1 MAEEEESNTS
11 TPRSFAGQT
20 VSAEEM
26 LKEQTVGLVHLSD
39 FRKRRA
45 DVLEAKE
52 REAHDKSLGLL
63 ASGNSRSAT
72 PSAGD
77 VTDGSTPSRSDGPPK
92 KKKKKALAK
101 SKLSFG
107 DDQDE
112 GEESAA
118 TPRDSSVS
126 RSGSKTP
133 GEDSTTRRMKANP
146 NAPPPPKALTKASL
160 EAEALARDTLRKEF
174 LIMQEAVKNTDILI
188 PFVFYDGTS
197 IPAGA
202 VKVKKGDHVWLFLDR
217 CRKVGAEMGV
227 RGASGASKAKKDNR
241 REWARV
247 SVDDLMLVKGDII
260 VPHHYEFYYF
270 IANRVPSL
278 SRAGGLLFDYSNK
291 PPVTDSTNSTDD
303 PLSRPSDDQLE
314 GADKDFSETKVV
326 DRRWYEKNKHIY
338 PASLWH
344 EFYQEYRAKT
354 LTEKY
359 ANLNTQMDKVIH
371 NANTEILSLQNKLSD
386 MQSCQEDLQ
395 KKNQELND
403 MYRDKNN
410 KLAQMTNL
418 YNLLKARAM
427 RSRMQT
433 AASDTVS
440 QTLSSLNAPPPASIT
455 RSEVPALPPAPV
467 TRNPKTPTFPVNQDG
482 VEQLHR
488 YQRGG
493 TGSSK
498 RARTRTTR
506 EAPMPPP
513 ARPNWDGRN
522 SKGPDPAPQHRT
534 RLPRISRTPTVS
546 SEFPP
551 GDAITQRMLMLY
563 VELLKLAGE
572 EIYFCHSSDLK
583 AQTRYERHE
592 YLDFSCDC
600 KACIPGT
607 PFQELSDLRRRLIRE
622 LHYILRG
629 VDLDGKIQTS
639 QSPVIVDPELKAV
652 AETRNIPLTSR
663 MVLHLMMVVF
673 FEEEGL
679 LDDWAVKIVERGVV
693 IPVALFMSNHNHAIG
708 ELALAQDTWTKK
720 SKYIPAVWT
729 EGSCG

>member
-1 MAEEEESNTS
+1 MAEGEESNTS
-11 TPRSFAGQT
+11 TPRSFAGQS

-52 REAHDKSLGLL
+52 REAHDKSLGIL

-72 PSAGD
+72 PSTGD
-77 VTDGSTPSRSDGPPK
+77 VTDGSTPPRSDGPPK
-92 KKKKKALAK
+92 KKKKKPLAK

-112 GEESAA
+112 AEESAA

-133 GEDSTTRRMKANP
+133 AEDGATPRMKANP

-270 IANRVPSL
+270 IANRVPSF
-278 SRAGGLLFDYSNK
+278 SRAGGLLFDYSSK
-291 PPVTDSTNSTDD
+291 PPVADSNKATDD

-314 GADKDFSETKVV
+314 GADKDSSETKVV

-344 EFYQEYRAKT
+344 EYE
-354 LTEKY
+354 
-359 ANLNTQMDKVIH
+359 
-371 NANTEILSLQNKLSD
+371 
-386 MQSCQEDLQ
+386 
-395 KKNQELND
+395 
-403 MYRDKNN
+403 
-410 KLAQMTNL
+410 
-418 YNLLKARAM
+418 
-427 RSRMQT
+427 
-433 AASDTVS
+433 
-440 QTLSSLNAPPPASIT
+440 
-455 RSEVPALPPAPV
+455 
-467 TRNPKTPTFPVNQDG
+467 
-482 VEQLHR
+482 
-488 YQRGG
+488 
-493 TGSSK
+493 
-498 RARTRTTR
+498 
-506 EAPMPPP
+506 
-513 ARPNWDGRN
+513 
-522 SKGPDPAPQHRT
+522 
-534 RLPRISRTPTVS
+534 
-546 SEFPP
+546 P
-551 GDAITQRMLMLY
+551 GK
-563 VELLKLAGE
+563 E
-572 EIYFCHSSDLK
+572 
-583 AQTRYERHE
+583 
-592 YLDFSCDC
+592 
-600 KACIPGT
+600 
-607 PFQELSDLRRRLIRE
+607 
-622 LHYILRG
+622 
-629 VDLDGKIQTS
+629 
-639 QSPVIVDPELKAV
+639 
-652 AETRNIPLTSR
+652 
-663 MVLHLMMVVF
+663 
-673 FEEEGL
+673 FEEKMTSTRR
-679 LDDWAVKIVERGVV
+679 D
-693 IPVALFMSNHNHAIG
+693 
-708 ELALAQDTWTKK
+708 AQGNTFFF
-720 SKYIPAVWT
+720 
-729 EGSCG
+729 

>member
-1 MAEEEESNTS
+1 MAEEEESSTS

-77 VTDGSTPSRSDGPPK
+77 MTDGSTPSRGDGPPK

-278 SRAGGLLFDYSNK
+278 SRTGGLLFDYSNK
-291 PPVTDSTNSTDD
+291 PPVADSTNSTDN
-303 PLSRPSDDQLE
+303 PLSHPTDDQLE

-344 EFYQEYRAKT
+344 EYE
-354 LTEKY
+354 
-359 ANLNTQMDKVIH
+359 
-371 NANTEILSLQNKLSD
+371 
-386 MQSCQEDLQ
+386 
-395 KKNQELND
+395 
-403 MYRDKNN
+403 
-410 KLAQMTNL
+410 
-418 YNLLKARAM
+418 
-427 RSRMQT
+427 
-433 AASDTVS
+433 
-440 QTLSSLNAPPPASIT
+440 
-455 RSEVPALPPAPV
+455 
-467 TRNPKTPTFPVNQDG
+467 
-482 VEQLHR
+482 
-488 YQRGG
+488 
-493 TGSSK
+493 
-498 RARTRTTR
+498 
-506 EAPMPPP
+506 
-513 ARPNWDGRN
+513 
-522 SKGPDPAPQHRT
+522 
-534 RLPRISRTPTVS
+534 
-546 SEFPP
+546 P
-551 GDAITQRMLMLY
+551 GK
-563 VELLKLAGE
+563 E
-572 EIYFCHSSDLK
+572 
-583 AQTRYERHE
+583 
-592 YLDFSCDC
+592 
-600 KACIPGT
+600 
-607 PFQELSDLRRRLIRE
+607 
-622 LHYILRG
+622 
-629 VDLDGKIQTS
+629 
-639 QSPVIVDPELKAV
+639 
-652 AETRNIPLTSR
+652 
-663 MVLHLMMVVF
+663 
-673 FEEEGL
+673 FEEKMTSTRR
-679 LDDWAVKIVERGVV
+679 D
-693 IPVALFMSNHNHAIG
+693 
-708 ELALAQDTWTKK
+708 AQGNTFFF
-720 SKYIPAVWT
+720 
-729 EGSCG
+729 